1 MIPVIA
7 PLGAGRNGETY
18 NINGDTV
25 AGAIAAALK
34 ADRLLLLTDVA
45 GVKNAEGEVVT
56 ELSAAEVEAMTA
68 SGVIAGGM
76 IPKTETA
83 LHAVGTACAPAPSS
97 TGGCPTRCCWSSSP
111 TTAPAR

>member
-7 PLGAGRNGETY
+7 PSARARNGETY

-45 GVKNAEGEVVT
+45 GVKNAEGRGRHR
-56 ELSAAEVEAMTA
+56 SAPRR
-68 SGVIAGGM
+68 S
-76 IPKTETA
+76 
-83 LHAVGTACAPAPSS
+83 
-97 TGGCPTRCCWSSSP
+97 R
-111 TTAPAR
+111 R